1 MAHYLFIVLVLGY
14 SCFFFADLLIRKY
27 SFSENSFLFILKRSA
42 FTSILALAWLYFSG
56 AIIYSPSFSSSI
68 QIIGCSLL
76 CGLGLFFFVLA
87 NKSLPFPNVITI
99 NLFGLILQ
107 ELISYFLLKEQLKD
121 SFVPAMTISICGLLL
136 MSSLPKSRIG
146 LFYSIL
152 STCFWAIGYAL
163 LSIPLKSTRIE
174 WVTLMMEVT
183 ILALCLLFLLFR
195 KNISFKDI
203 SLKSGLKTKN
213 IIYPIIAM
221 VTISG
226 SLLMNYAYQH
236 FKVAEISFFYITL
249 FPMAILFSRLYFK
262 ERLSKIDW
270 ISNTL
275 VIAGIVFY
283 LVY

>member
-27 SFSENSFLFILKRSA
+27 SVSENSFLFIAKRSA
-42 FTSILALAWLYFSG
+42 FTSILALLWLYFSD
-56 AIIYSPSFSSSI
+56 AIIINPNFSQSI
-68 QIIGCSLL
+68 QIIGCSFL

-107 ELISYFLLKEQLKD
+107 ELIAYFFLREQLKG
-121 SFVPAMTISICGLLL
+121 SFIPAITISVFGLLL
-136 MSSLPKSRIG
+136 MASMPKSRIG

-152 STCFWAIGYAL
+152 STCFWAVGYAL

-174 WVTLMMEVT
+174 WVTLMMELT
-183 ILALCLLFLLFR
+183 ILALCLLILIL
-195 KNISFKDI
+195 NQSISFKDI
-203 SLKSGLKTKN
+203 ALKSGLKTKN
-213 IIYPIIAM
+213 IIYPIIAI
-221 VTISG
+221 VTILG

-236 FKVAEISFFYITL
+236 FKVAEISFFYISL
-249 FPMAILFSRLYFK
+249 YPMAILFSRLYFK
-262 ERLSKIDW
+262 EKLSKIDW

-275 VIAGIVFY
+275 LISGIAFY
-283 LVY
+283 LIY